1 MELKI
6 LYEIDLTEKVEL
18 KILYEIDFTEIIGG
32 REVTNNN
39 YCNIT

>member
-32 REVTNNN
+32 WELTNNN